1 MEKPKKPTKK
11 PSLIKGVI
19 ILAFSFP
26 FLFAGPAFYF
36 WIGAPALRQGNWGWT
51 AFIVIC
57 MFIGAGLIIRGIV
70 AILDSFFEN

>member
-1 MEKPKKPTKK
+1 MEKPKK

-51 AFIVIC
+51 AFIVIS
-57 MFIGAGLIIRGIV
+57 MFVGAGLIIRGIV